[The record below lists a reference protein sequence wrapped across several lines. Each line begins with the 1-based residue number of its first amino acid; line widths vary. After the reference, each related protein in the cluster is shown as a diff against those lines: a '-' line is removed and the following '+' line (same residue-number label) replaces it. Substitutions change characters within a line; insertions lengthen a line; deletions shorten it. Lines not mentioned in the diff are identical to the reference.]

1 MILKVNNAHF
11 TKKITNSNLAL
22 IRCIECCTSKCS
34 CFLTIDDILNTTK
47 VFRQRFAI
55 CSPSFLVHPAPI
67 FETLQ
72 FLVVVHQDKQNDLT
86 VAPIACS
93 ELEIGKKCIFCFTT
107 NLYNSNFFQNIPK
120 LVVYQH
126 SYSKK
131 RVWQFFFSKQLHR
144 SKMKSQQECFCWAQK
159 RDQVLLNE
167 LF

>member
-72 FLVVVHQDKQNDLT
+72 FLVVVHQDIQNDLT

-93 ELEIGKKCIFCFTT
+93 ELEIAVIKVNRVLEPTCIIQTFFRIYQ
-107 NLYNSNFFQNIPK
+107 NLWFINIHILKNACDNFFFQNSCIEVK
-120 LVVYQH
+120 
-126 SYSKK
+126 
-131 RVWQFFFSKQLHR
+131 
-144 SKMKSQQECFCWAQK
+144 
-159 RDQVLLNE
+159 
-167 LF
+167 